1 LVHVSFLEIPPSDDT
16 GIYLS
21 WVCGPFSKKIPKRKG
36 EYIVPHGRQDQKDTQ
51 TDLLQNVY
59 TFPCTSG
66 RRGGLI
72 DVYFIIVRAYC
83 HHYRILPKKKASQK
97 NPKPYPKKVLIKY

>member
-1 LVHVSFLEIPPSDDT
+1 M
-16 GIYLS
+16 
-21 WVCGPFSKKIPKRKG
+21 
-36 EYIVPHGRQDQKDTQ
+36 
-51 TDLLQNVY
+51 Y

-83 HHYRILPKKKASQK
+83 HHYRVLQKKKASQK
-97 NPKPYPKKVLIKY
+97 NPKPYPKKELINTNSKEKLSSEANRSKLNFPPNSNKRQNLQTQNQTIAMQMGRVIDLV